1 MPVVPH
7 QPADPP
13 APEVGT
19 RHAEEVAALRALS
32 GPVRSVR
39 IAAVGRLAS
48 FGTSTAASALIGFL
62 DDDDPAVARR
72 AFRALRAAH
81 LGLEHIDPLVLLA
94 GRRTRAC
101 IPVLRL
107 LAPLASD
114 ARVPPVL
121 AQMVADGLWRF
132 DGYREVADA
141 LAKNGRSLVPK
152 LCALLGSSDE
162 TVRRLAFS
170 TLAKIGDD
178 RALDRML
185 DYLAMVDKRERSD
198 MSFALRDL
206 GAPAATLAAALRHSN
221 AATRAAAV
229 CCLAD
234 PSDTSVLE
242 LVLQDV
248 SVDVRLSAVA
258 VLKGGGTRRELSAA
272 QLSLVERAL
281 GDADPR
287 VRCEACDVAFNR
299 MADAVP
305 LLTPLLTDED
315 PTVRVQAV
323 KVLGWC
329 ERPELVHAFNQ
340 ALLDD
345 TDWVRVEAAN
355 ALGRLTGK
363 ASLPVERLIA
373 LLHDRQPFARI
384 AAAEVLGALKERRA
398 VPALCECVFDDNE
411 FVPERAVQALAS
423 IGDESAVPTLARA
436 FATMDELTRRAASEA
451 LVTIGT
457 PSAFDVLT
465 HAARRKPVDYA
476 LITALSYANDEKA
489 LPALE
494 LIAAHYDQWGGFS
507 SLRYS
512 VERTLDQ
519 LRGTAREP

>member
-7 QPADPP
+7 QPVDPHV
-13 APEVGT
+13 PEDGT
-19 RHAEEVAALRALS
+19 RHAEEVAALRALN

-48 FGTSTAASALIGFL
+48 FGTSTAASALIDFL
-62 DDDDPAVARR
+62 DDDDPAVAGR
-72 AFRALRAAH
+72 AFLALRAAN
-81 LGLEHIDPLVLLA
+81 LGPEHIDPLVLLA
-94 GRRTRAC
+94 RRRRRAA
-101 IPVLRL
+101 LRL

-121 AQMVADGLWRF
+121 AQVIADGLWRF
-132 DGYREVADA
+132 DGYEEVADA
-141 LAKNGRSLVPK
+141 LAKNGRSVVPK

-162 TVRRLAFS
+162 TVRRLAFG
-170 TLAKIGDD
+170 TLAKIGDN

-185 DYLAMVDKRERSD
+185 DYLSVVDKRERSD

-206 GAPAATLAAALRHSN
+206 GEPAATLAAALRHSN

-229 CCLAD
+229 CSLAD

-248 SVDVRLSAVA
+248 STEVRLSAVA
-258 VLKGGGTRRELSAA
+258 VLGRGGTRRELSAE

-287 VRCEACDVAFNR
+287 VRCEACDVAFRR
-299 MADAVP
+299 MADAVPLMTP

-323 KVLGWC
+323 KLLGWC
-329 ERPELVHAFNQ
+329 EQPELVHAFNQ

-373 LLHDRQPFARI
+373 LLHDRQPFAALQQQRYW
-384 AAAEVLGALKERRA
+384 ARSRSAEPYPR
-398 VPALCECVFDDNE
+398 C
-411 FVPERAVQALAS
+411 AS
-423 IGDESAVPTLARA
+423 
-436 FATMDELTRRAASEA
+436 ASS
-451 LVTIGT
+451 TT
-457 PSAFDVLT
+457 TS
-465 HAARRKPVDYA
+465 
-476 LITALSYANDEKA
+476 SY
-489 LPALE
+489 L
-494 LIAAHYDQWGGFS
+494 
-507 SLRYS
+507 
-512 VERTLDQ
+512 
-519 LRGTAREP
+519 